1 MTTWNAETILGT
13 ARCYWECRIL
23 LTVAELDLFA
33 RLQDGPRTAA
43 ELAEMLHLDPRGL
56 TMLLDAVTALGLLD
70 KRDGKFACPADVARL
85 LVGSGSGSVLPM
97 VLHSAFQ
104 WYKWTD
110 LTEIVRG
117 TTNPHRRPR
126 SPESLKAFI
135 EAMDVVSTPRAA
147 GAVRAARPGAA
158 RRLIDVGGGPGT
170 YTAAFLRA
178 CPGMTATLFD
188 LPDVIEIA
196 RERLEAAGLLD
207 RVTLVGG
214 DFYADELP
222 GAPNT
227 AGERDS
233 AGKRDSAGMHGPA
246 FGHDLA
252 WVSAIIHQN
261 SRAQNVALYRKVF
274 HTLIPG
280 GRIVVRDHV
289 LEAERTQP
297 RAGAIFAVNMLVS
310 TEGGNCY
317 TFDEIRAD
325 LRDAGFERVNLLAR
339 DEQMTGL
346 VEAFKP

>member
-1 MTTWNAETILGT
+1 MTTWNAETILAT
-13 ARCYWECRIL
+13 ARSYWECRIL
-23 LTVAELDLFA
+23 LTAAELDLFA
-33 RLQDGPRTAA
+33 RLQDGPKTAA
-43 ELAEMLHLDPRGL
+43 ELAQTLLLDTRGL
-56 TMLLDAVTALGLLD
+56 TILLDAVTALGLLD
-70 KRDGKFACPADVARL
+70 KRDGKYACPADVARL

-117 TTNPHRRPR
+117 TTNPQRRPR

-147 GAVRAARPGAA
+147 GAVQAAIPGTAK
-158 RRLIDVGGGPGT
+158 RLIDVGGGPGT

-196 RERLEAAGLLD
+196 RERLKAAGLLD

-222 GAPNT
+222 GAAYT

-233 AGKRDSAGMHGPA
+233 AGKHGSAC
-246 FGHDLA
+246 GHDLA

-261 SRAQNVALYRKVF
+261 SRQENVELYRKIFRCLV
-274 HTLIPG
+274 PG

-289 LEAERTQP
+289 LENERTYP

-325 LRDAGFERVNLLAR
+325 LRHAGFERINLLAR

>member
-1 MTTWNAETILGT
+1 MTTWNAETILAT
-13 ARCYWECRIL
+13 ARSYWECRIL
-23 LTVAELDLFA
+23 LTAAELDLFA
-33 RLQDGPRTAA
+33 RLEKGPRTAA
-43 ELAEMLHLDPRGL
+43 ELAEAAHADPRGM
-56 TMLLDAVTALGLLD
+56 TILLDAAAGMNLLI
-70 KRDGKFACPADVARL
+70 KRDGRYSCPPEIARL
-85 LVGSGSGSVLPM
+85 LTGSGPSSVLPM
-97 VLHSAFQ
+97 VMHSAFQ
-104 WYKWTD
+104 WRKWND
-110 LTEIVRG
+110 LTGIVRG
-117 TTNPHRRPR
+117 ETQPAQHPR
-126 SPESLKAFI
+126 SPKSLKAFI
-135 EAMDVVSTPRAA
+135 EAMDVVSAPRAP
-147 GAVRAARPGAA
+147 GAVQAAIPGAA

-196 RERLEAAGLLD
+196 RERLKAAGLLD

-222 GAPNT
+222 GAPNA
-227 AGERDS
+227 AGKHDS
-233 AGKRDSAGMHGPA
+233 AGQHNSAC
-246 FGHDLA
+246 GHDLA

-261 SRAQNVALYRKVF
+261 SKAQNVALYRKVY
-274 HTLIPG
+274 HAIIPG

-289 LEAERTQP
+289 LEADRTQP

-317 TFDEIRAD
+317 TFDEIRDD

-346 VEAFKP
+346 VEAFKPQQPTG